1 VIFSLA
7 RAAAAPGAPPGFGLN
22 FRGRSAVR
30 VDDVTVRVAT
40 AEPYPLLP
48 NDMTAIPIVSKNRVA
63 GAAAADF
70 ASGKA
75 AIGTGPYKF
84 AARAPGDRIQLVA
97 NPDYWGAKPAWSTV
111 TFRANKAGPARVA
124 ALLAGETD
132 VIEDVPSADIARLKS
147 EAKVALAQSTSYRV
161 VFLQMDQWRDTTPF
175 ANAKDGSAIKNPF
188 KNPKVRRAI
197 ATVIN
202 REAICARV
210 MDGNA
215 TVAGQFL
222 PDGFFGVSP
231 NVKPIQYDPEKA
243 KRLLTEAG
251 FPNGF
256 KVTLHGPAGRYP
268 NDTKIIE
275 AVAQMLSRIGIEA
288 TIETMPPTQFFTRA
302 TSGADG
308 EPEFS
313 LFLAGWAA
321 SSGENSS
328 PLKGLV
334 ATHNKETSFGL
345 SNRGRY
351 SNKAVDDALDTAL
364 RTLDN
369 ALLNAGLARATELAL
384 ADTALIPILHPL
396 NTWGVR
402 RGLAYR
408 ARADEATT
416 AMMVREEQAP

>member
-1 VIFSLA
+1 
-7 RAAAAPGAPPGFGLN
+7 
-22 FRGRSAVR
+22 
-30 VDDVTVRVAT
+30 
-40 AEPYPLLP
+40 
-48 NDMTAIPIVSKNRVA
+48 
-63 GAAAADF
+63 
-70 ASGKA
+70 
-75 AIGTGPYKF
+75 
-84 AARAPGDRIQLVA
+84 
-97 NPDYWGAKPAWSTV
+97 
-111 TFRANKAGPARVA
+111 
-124 ALLAGETD
+124 
-132 VIEDVPSADIARLKS
+132 
-147 EAKVALAQSTSYRV
+147 
-161 VFLQMDQWRDTTPF
+161 
-175 ANAKDGSAIKNPF
+175 
-188 KNPKVRRAI
+188 
-197 ATVIN
+197 
-202 REAICARV
+202 